1 MNELECRNE
10 DCENVVTCEEDVVN
24 VRCSYC
30 CVTQGV
36 IVEENVC
43 C

>member
-10 DCENVVTCEEDVVN
+10 DCANVVTCEEDVVN

-30 CVTQGV
+30 CATMSCDNN
-36 IVEENVC
+36 E
-43 C
+43 